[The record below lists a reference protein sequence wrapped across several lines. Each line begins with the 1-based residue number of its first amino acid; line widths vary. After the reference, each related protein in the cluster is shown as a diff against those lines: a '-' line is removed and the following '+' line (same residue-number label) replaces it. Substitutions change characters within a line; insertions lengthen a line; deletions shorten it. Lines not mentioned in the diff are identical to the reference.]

1 MKAYISVASFR
12 QNMYFFSTITI
23 SSLTETK
30 NHLINYT
37 LVNFYLCAFDCFFL
51 TSTWD
56 VMKENKG
63 VNASSDPRL
72 ITCDG
77 FSSLV
82 CCFLVL
88 KLLCGTFW
96 TSPPVPNSRCSE
108 TRGRR
113 VPHLKLGAWRRT
125 CEWRE
130 IWEASAFC
138 KHVQMTGIVDVLCIT
153 PSLTWDKNLWYL

>member
-12 QNMYFFSTITI
+12 QNMYFFSTIAI

-30 NHLINYT
+30 NHFINYT

-113 VPHLKLGAWRRT
+113 VPHLKLGGGLVNEEKSEMLLLFANMYKWL
-125 CEWRE
+125 E
-130 IWEASAFC
+130 
-138 KHVQMTGIVDVLCIT
+138 L
-153 PSLTWDKNLWYL
+153 LTSCV